1 MNMSYIYMICNAFVM
16 DTQRFK
22 HIFTILTH
30 ISFPA
35 SQTTSVTVT
44 CDFVAYP
51 RISTSQAAIL
61 RTIISKQADTT
72 LYQMKFTIA
81 VSSRVDKK
89 INVYLMRIASNHTV
103 FIFILKNTFITYVY
117 VWHYA
122 LNIFLIF
129 WYIQLIHF

>member
-1 MNMSYIYMICNAFVM
+1 MCVHSKDLLEKQEAHGPHRSPEKTVQIN
-16 DTQRFK
+16 K
-22 HIFTILTH
+22 HIFTFLTH

-44 CDFVAYP
+44 YDFVAYP

-89 INVYLMRIASNHTV
+89 KDVYLMRIASYHNV

-117 VWHYA
+117 V
-122 LNIFLIF
+122 
-129 WYIQLIHF
+129 